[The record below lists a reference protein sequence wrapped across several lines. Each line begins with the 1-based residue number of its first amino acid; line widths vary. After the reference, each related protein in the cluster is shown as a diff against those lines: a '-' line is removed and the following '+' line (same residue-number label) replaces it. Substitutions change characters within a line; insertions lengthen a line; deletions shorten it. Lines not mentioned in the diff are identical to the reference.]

1 MCLNDLLAL
10 GNQGIIEADT
20 QDSQFINH
28 PMAGQLR
35 RYGVISQYYLEGLVL
50 NSQMVSH

>member
-10 GNQGIIEADT
+10 GNQGITEADT
-20 QDSQFINH
+20 RESQFINH

-35 RYGVISQYYLEGLVL
+35 RHGGGFPVYLEGLVL
-50 NSQMVSH
+50 NNQMVSH